1 MANSQVLETLSAAA
15 CELQGPLIRTSLS
28 VIGQRDG
35 ERTICAATSR
45 GFTVSVMLMQLPLA
59 FAARLRGWRHKELEI
74 AGSPTE
80 LAHEVID
87 EAHAARIVL
96 LAPLLI
102 ELNPTGLRVE
112 QRFGGDVGAT
122 LCLAVSLALR
132 SRAVVHPRYRRA
144 RVA

>member
-1 MANSQVLETLSAAA
+1 MASPQVLETLSAAA
-15 CELQGPLIRTSLS
+15 LELQGPLIRTSLS

-45 GFTVSVMLMQLPLA
+45 GFTISVMMMAVPLA
-59 FAARLRGWRHKELEI
+59 FAARLRGWRQKEVEI
-74 AGSPTE
+74 AGSPAE
-80 LAHEVID
+80 LAHEVVD
-87 EAHAARIVL
+87 EAHAARIVA

-132 SRAVVHPRYRRA
+132 SRTVTSPRYRRA